1 MALTTN
7 EKVLFDVL
15 SELSQSGS
23 ITNEQQTKLNELQQ
37 KQGNDYTLG
46 SELESNSLND
56 FVNSLTIPDYL
67 DEEGM
72 HRYKIRMCT
81 QNTVAKTKYF
91 SDSISSLSKKGLS
104 TQICDSLTQFY
115 KDFIAGKYK
124 GDLISNIVSRF
135 IYSLP
140 DSSLK
145 MSDIEVANIVN
156 DKLAKSML
164 NEHIHLYQRMVLD
177 YVECSH
183 PIVQGSNFELAVL
196 TSLIKSIQ
204 LLVNKEFEVSNK
216 MVYVLFAM
224 FMTILDDVTDIIKQ
238 LPKEH
243 INSPIT
249 FNKVDFSPLY
259 VGMSERFEKLYYK
272 E

>member
-1 MALTTN
+1 MP
-7 EKVLFDVL
+7 DV
-15 SELSQSGS
+15 
-23 ITNEQQTKLNELQQ
+23 
-37 KQGNDYTLG
+37 
-46 SELESNSLND
+46 
-56 FVNSLTIPDYL
+56 
-67 DEEGM
+67 
-72 HRYKIRMCT
+72 
-81 QNTVAKTKYF
+81 
-91 SDSISSLSKKGLS
+91 
-104 TQICDSLTQFY
+104 
-115 KDFIAGKYK
+115 
-124 GDLISNIVSRF
+124 
-135 IYSLP
+135 
-140 DSSLK
+140 
-145 MSDIEVANIVN
+145 EVANIVN

-164 NEHIHLYQRMVLD
+164 NEHIHLYKGMVLD

-224 FMTILDDVTDIIKQ
+224 FMTILDDVTDITKQ

-249 FNKVDFSPLY
+249 FNKVDYSPLY
-259 VGMSERFEKLYYK
+259 VSMSERFEKLYYK